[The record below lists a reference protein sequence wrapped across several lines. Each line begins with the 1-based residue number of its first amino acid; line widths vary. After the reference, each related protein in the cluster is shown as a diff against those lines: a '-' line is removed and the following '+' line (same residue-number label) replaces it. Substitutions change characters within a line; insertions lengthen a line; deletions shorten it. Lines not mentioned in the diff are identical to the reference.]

1 MILKKEVK
9 FLGCKIDLRKGV
21 FIPREETR
29 FWVKKALRDCELKIK
44 ILKLKKPK
52 FLDIFSGSGCIGIAI
67 LKNIK
72 NSLVD
77 FVDVDKKAI
86 EQIKINL
93 SLNKIS
99 KSRYKIYKSNL
110 FEKIKGKKY
119 NFIFAN
125 PPYVAK
131 ERINEVQKS
140 VLLYEPKIAI
150 FGGKDGLFWIRK
162 FLNEAKDHLKE
173 NGVIFMEF
181 DPLQKEEIEKILK
194 KSKFKKFSF
203 FLDQFK
209 KFRFLMG
216 EK

>member
-29 FWVKKALRDCELKIK
+29 FWVKKVLRDCELKIK

-72 NSLVD
+72 NSHID

-194 KSKFKKFSF
+194 KLKFKKFSF

-209 KFRFLMG
+209 KFRFLMA